1 MDLQEDFVMVATD
14 SKSKTVHVLRGGQ
27 VTIPI
32 EFRRELGL
40 DEASLVEFRLT
51 NGMLTLQPVETK
63 PKGSE
68 WLHDVY
74 EAFEPVR
81 REIREKGMTEE
92 EVDALINEAF
102 QDVRA
107 ELYGNRES

>member
-1 MDLQEDFVMVATD
+1 MVAIEP
-14 SKSKTVHVLRGGQ
+14 KRKTGHMLRGGQ

-40 DEASLVEFRLT
+40 EDDSLVEFTLT
-51 NGMLTLQPVETK
+51 NGQLSVRPLEAK

-68 WLHDVY
+68 WLQDVY
-74 EAFEPVR
+74 AAFEPVR

-92 EVDALINEAF
+92 EVDSLIEEAF
-102 QDVRA
+102 HDVRA
-107 ELYGNRES
+107 ELYGSRES